1 MLDNTIDKHNLKNVI
16 KNFEKNNIDK
26 GLLKTILYL
35 VEWKYIL
42 VNNKRLFN
50 VNWFKSNFSFLD
62 FNVMDSINP
71 NKLHDYANLNE
82 LNDFTNQNIEL
93 LIEDNIKEYFDFILN
108 KYKRFKYTGIMNLA
122 FSTYPMIKG
131 ELFEVLDLIKYREE
145 YLKILN
151 KKEFKSITNLKEL
164 KR

>member
-1 MLDNTIDKHNLKNVI
+1 
-16 KNFEKNNIDK
+16 
-26 GLLKTILYL
+26 
-35 VEWKYIL
+35 
-42 VNNKRLFN
+42 
-50 VNWFKSNFSFLD
+50 
-62 FNVMDSINP
+62 
-71 NKLHDYANLNE
+71 
-82 LNDFTNQNIEL
+82 
-93 LIEDNIKEYFDFILN
+93 
-108 KYKRFKYTGIMNLA
+108 MNLA